1 MIINKDLML
10 YLKSSRIGED
20 EPDLGEKLMDSYLR
34 MLLESG
40 EIPSMIVCL
49 NSAIFLTTEG
59 SPVKEIL
66 EKFLSTGT
74 MIFSCGTC
82 LDYYN
87 RRDKL
92 ILGQATDMIATVAA
106 MLKYNKILAP

>member
-1 MIINKDLML
+1 ML
-10 YLKSSRIGED
+10 FLKSSRIGDD

-34 MLLESG
+34 MLLDTGDLPEQ
-40 EIPSMIVCL
+40 IICL

-66 EKFLSTGT
+66 EKFVSKGT
-74 MIFSCGTC
+74 KILSCGTC

-87 RRDKL
+87 RREKL
-92 ILGQATDMIATVAA
+92 ILGQATDMKATVAT
-106 MLKYNKILAP
+106 LLSYKKVLAL